1 MATASYLIKFG
12 ADSSSVSKA
21 ITSVNSDIRSLNS
34 QARSLDTAF
43 KLTGNTSVLSQK
55 LGVLKNLIG
64 ATESKSKA
72 LKTQLNNLRG
82 SAGFDENSA
91 KAVNLKNQIAQTEA
105 QTTKLKA
112 QLSTANSRGLES
124 ATQASGG
131 LNKSIGAGTIAMG
144 SFIGSLASKAVSA
157 GIGLITSNLDG
168 AISRIDTLNNS
179 SRNFQNMGVSVG
191 VVKEQMT
198 ALQGAIKGLPT
209 GLDSAVSG
217 VQLLTSSL
225 NGDMPRSVSVFKAL
239 NDGILG
245 FGGSSEMVTSAVTQ
259 LSQSF
264 SNGKIDA
271 ETWNSMINSG
281 LGPSLNAIAKTMG
294 MTSGQLKEGLSS
306 GKVSADKFNDALV
319 NLDKNGGGGL
329 ASLSQIAQ
337 DGTKGI
343 ATSMTNA
350 KTAVTRGVADLVT
363 SINNGIGSLNIETP
377 LGKITGI
384 GSIFTQL
391 GTVGENAFKQLGASV
406 QPTIQGI
413 ASAFEG
419 LSGYAKD
426 IDFSSIFA
434 GLKVPTLDFSG
445 LLAPLS
451 DVGAQISAFFVSL
464 KFDGLT
470 NLINQILPA
479 ITAGFQSFLGWVT
492 PAINP
497 LLSALSGLWNALQP
511 VFTII
516 ANSLVPIFQVLGSF
530 LGGFVSGV
538 MSGLTFAF
546 QVVTVAIQMLT
557 PILSFLGQAF
567 NAISP
572 IVSVVAG
579 ILGTVLGASINVLG
593 GIFSWFS
600 GLARSV
606 WSSVS
611 GVVSSAGGVLSGIF
625 SMIGGVIRT
634 LAGFFTSA
642 GSSMG
647 SAISGASSV
656 IRGAGS
662 AIGSTASSIIG
673 FFSGIGGKIASG
685 FSGVVGAITSKFSGV
700 MGSIGGMFN
709 GAMDIGRNIVEG
721 IKSGIVGAIGG
732 LVNTAADMA
741 KQALNS
747 AKRALGIHSPS
758 RVFRDMVGAFIPAGV
773 AVGIQSNLGVL
784 DDANDSMK
792 DRLLGGFQSFDMGNV
807 SGSLGN
813 MVSESG
819 SAVDNS
825 TIVNINVSADSTSN
839 ARSIAN
845 EVKLVLRQQGINA
858 R

>member
-43 KLTGNTSVLSQK
+43 KLTGDTSVLSQK

-64 ATESKSKA
+64 ATEAKSQG
-72 LKTQLNNLRG
+72 LKTQLANLRG

-91 KAVNLKNQIAQTEA
+91 KAVNLRNQIAQTDA

-112 QLSTANSRGLES
+112 QLATANSRGLES

-179 SRNFQNMGVSVG
+179 TRNFQNMGVSVG
-191 VVKEQMT
+191 VVKEQMM

-245 FGGSSEMVTSAVTQ
+245 FGGSSEMVTNAVTQ

-294 MTSGQLKEGLSS
+294 MTTGQLKEGLSS
-306 GKVSADKFNDALV
+306 GKVSVDKFNDALI

-343 ATSMTNA
+343 STSMTNA

-363 SINNGIGSLNIETP
+363 SIDKGIGSLNIETP
-377 LGKITGI
+377 LGKIEGI

-391 GTVGENAFKQLGASV
+391 GTVGETAFKQLGASV
-406 QPTIQGI
+406 QPTMQGI
-413 ASAFEG
+413 ASA
-419 LSGYAKD
+419 LQTVSSYAQD
-426 IDFSSIFA
+426 IDFSTIFS

-451 DVGAQISAFFVSL
+451 DVGAQISAFFVGL

-538 MSGLTFAF
+538 MSGLTFAI
-546 QVVTVAIQMLT
+546 QVVTVGIQMLT
-557 PILSFLGQAF
+557 PVLSVVGQVF
-567 NAISP
+567 NALSP
-572 IVSVVAG
+572 IIATVAG
-579 ILGTVLGASINVLG
+579 VIGTVMGASINFLG
-593 GIFSWFS
+593 GLFSWLGGVAGS
-600 GLARSV
+600 IWGSI
-606 WSSVS
+606 S
-611 GVVSSAGGVLSGIF
+611 GVIGSAGGV
-625 SMIGGVIRT
+625 IGGILST
-634 LAGFFTSA
+634 IGNAIKFLAGFFTSA
-642 GSSMG
+642 GSAMG
-647 SAISGASSV
+647 GAMNGASSV
-656 IRGAGS
+656 IGGAGRM
-662 AIGSTASSIIG
+662 IGQTATSVIN
-673 FFSGIGGKIASG
+673 FFTGIGGKIANG
-685 FSGVVGAITSKFSGV
+685 FSGVVGAITGKFSGV
-700 MGSIGGMFN
+700 MESIGGMFK
-709 GAMDIGRNIVEG
+709 GAWEIGKNIVEG
-721 IKSGIVGAIGG
+721 IKNGITGAIGG
-732 LVNTAADMA
+732 LVNAAADMA
-741 KQALNS
+741 GKALDS

-773 AVGIQSNLGVL
+773 AVGIKSNLGVL
-784 DDANDSMK
+784 DGANDSMR

-807 SGSLGN
+807 SGNLGN

-819 SAVDNS
+819 TAVDNS

>member
-43 KLTGNTSVLSQK
+43 KLTGDTSVLSQK

-64 ATESKSKA
+64 ATEAKSQA

-82 SAGFDENSA
+82 SAGFDENSV
-91 KAVNLKNQIAQTEA
+91 KAVNLRNQIAQTDA

-124 ATQASGG
+124 ATGASGA
-131 LNKSIGAGTIAMG
+131 LTKSIGLGTIAMG
-144 SFIGSLASKAVSA
+144 GFIASIASKAVSA
-157 GIGLITSNLDG
+157 GIGLITNNLDG
-168 AISRIDTLNNS
+168 AIKRIDILN
-179 SRNFQNMGVSVG
+179 QYPKVMKQMGYSTDDTNKSVEILKAG
-191 VVKEQMT
+191 VN
-198 ALQGAIKGLPT
+198 GLPT
-209 GLDSAVSG
+209 TLPGITQVAQRFATLEKNATKGASTAV
-217 VQLLTSSL
+217 
-225 NGDMPRSVSVFKAL
+225 AL
-239 NDGILG
+239 NDAFLASGA
-245 FGGSSEMVTSAVTQ
+245 SSEDASRGVQ
-259 LSQSF
+259 QYSQ
-264 SNGKIDA
+264 
-271 ETWNSMINSG
+271 M
-281 LGPSLNAIAKTMG
+281 
-294 MTSGQLKEGLSS
+294 LSS
-306 GKVSADKFNDALV
+306 GSVDLESWKTLQETMPYALTKVANSFGLTGKSAERDLYAKLKGGSITVEQLNDKFKELDGGV
-319 NLDKNGGGGL
+319 NGFANTARTATGGIE
-329 ASLSQIAQ
+329 SSMSIA
-337 DGTKGI
+337 K
-343 ATSMTNA
+343 S
-350 KTAVTRGVADLVT
+350 AVTRGVADLVT
-363 SINNGIGSLNIETP
+363 SIDKGIGSLNIETP

-391 GTVGENAFKQLGASV
+391 GTVGETAFKQLGATV

-413 ASAFEG
+413 ASA
-419 LSGYAKD
+419 LQTVASYAQD

-451 DVGAQISAFFVSL
+451 DVGAQISAFFASL

-557 PILSFLGQAF
+557 PILSVVGQVF
-567 NAISP
+567 NALSP
-572 IVSVVAG
+572 IIATVAG
-579 ILGTVLGASINVLG
+579 VIGTVLGASINFLG
-593 GIFSWFS
+593 GLFSWI
-600 GLARSV
+600 GGVA
-606 WSSVS
+606 SSIWGSIS
-611 GVVSSAGGVLSGIF
+611 GVIGSAGGI
-625 SMIGGVIRT
+625 IGGILST
-634 LAGFFTSA
+634 IGNAIKFLAGFFTSA
-642 GSSMG
+642 GSQMG
-647 SAISGASSV
+647 GAMNTASDVIGGAGRMIGQTATSV
-656 IRGAGS
+656 IN
-662 AIGSTASSIIG
+662 
-673 FFSGIGGKIASG
+673 FFTGIGGKIANG

-700 MGSIGGMFN
+700 MESIGGMFK
-709 GAMDIGRNIVEG
+709 GAVDIGRNIVEG
-721 IKSGIVGAIGG
+721 IKNGITGAIGG
-732 LVNTAADMA
+732 LVSAAADMA
-741 KQALNS
+741 GKALDS

-792 DRLLGGFQSFDMGNV
+792 DRLMGGFQSFDMGNV
-807 SGSLGN
+807 SGNLGN

-819 SAVDNS
+819 TAVDNS
-825 TIVNINVSADSTSN
+825 TVVNINVSADSTSN

>member
-64 ATESKSKA
+64 ATESKSKG
-72 LKTQLNNLRG
+72 LKTQLANLRG

-124 ATQASGG
+124 ATQSSGG

-168 AISRIDTLNNS
+168 AIKRIDILN
-179 SRNFQNMGVSVG
+179 QYPKVMKQMGYSTDDTNKSIEILKAG
-191 VVKEQMT
+191 VN
-198 ALQGAIKGLPT
+198 GLPT
-209 GLDSAVSG
+209 ALPAITQTAQRFATLEKNATKGSQTAVALNDAFLASGASAEDASRGVQQYSQMLSSGSVDLESWKTLQETMPYALTKVATSFGITGKSAERDLYAKLKAGQITVEQLNDKFKELDGGVGGFAETSRTATGGIESSMSVAMSAVS
-217 VQLLTSSL
+217 
-225 NGDMPRSVSVFKAL
+225 
-239 NDGILG
+239 
-245 FGGSSEMVTSAVTQ
+245 
-259 LSQSF
+259 
-264 SNGKIDA
+264 
-271 ETWNSMINSG
+271 
-281 LGPSLNAIAKTMG
+281 
-294 MTSGQLKEGLSS
+294 
-306 GKVSADKFNDALV
+306 
-319 NLDKNGGGGL
+319 
-329 ASLSQIAQ
+329 
-337 DGTKGI
+337 
-343 ATSMTNA
+343 
-350 KTAVTRGVADLVT
+350 RGVASIVT
-363 SINNGIGSLNIETP
+363 GVDKGIGSLNIETP
-377 LGKITGI
+377 IGKIRGL
-384 GSIFTQL
+384 GDVFTQM
-391 GTVGENAFKQLGASV
+391 GTVGEKAFTQLGASV
-406 QPTIQGI
+406 QPTIQVI
-413 ASAFEG
+413 TSAFEG
-419 LSGYAKD
+419 LAGYAKD
-426 IDFSSIFA
+426 IDFSSMFA

-445 LLAPLS
+445 LLATFS
-451 DVGAQISAFFVSL
+451 DVGAQISAFFVGL

-470 NLINQILPA
+470 NLINQYLPA
-479 ITAGFQSFLGWVT
+479 LTAEFQSFLGWVT

-516 ANSLVPIFQVLGSF
+516 ANSLVPIFQVFGSF

-538 MSGLTFAF
+538 MSSLTFAF
-546 QVVTVAIQMLT
+546 QVVTVAIQLLT
-557 PILSFLGQAF
+557 PVLSVVGQVF
-567 NAISP
+567 NALSP
-572 IVSVVAG
+572 IIATVAG
-579 ILGTVLGASINVLG
+579 VIGTVLGASVNVLG

-647 SAISGASSV
+647 SAMNGASGVIGGAGRMIGQTATSV
-656 IRGAGS
+656 IK
-662 AIGSTASSIIG
+662 
-673 FFSGIGGKIASG
+673 FFTGIGGKIADG
-685 FSGVVGAITSKFSGV
+685 FSGVVGYITGKFSGV
-700 MGSIGGMFN
+700 MESIGGMFN

-792 DRLLGGFQSFDMGNV
+792 DRLMGGFQSFDMGNV

-845 EVKLVLRQQGINA
+845 EVKLVLRQQGIDA

>member
-43 KLTGNTSVLSQK
+43 KLTGDTSVLSQK

-64 ATESKSKA
+64 ATEAKSQA

-82 SAGFDENSA
+82 SAGFDENSV
-91 KAVNLKNQIAQTEA
+91 KAVNLRNQIAQTEA

-245 FGGSSEMVTSAVTQ
+245 FGGSSEMVTNAVTQ

-294 MTSGQLKEGLSS
+294 MTTGQLKDGLSS
-306 GKVSADKFNDALV
+306 GQVSVDKFNDALV

-343 ATSMTNA
+343 STSMTNA

-363 SINNGIGSLNIETP
+363 SIDKGIGSLNIETP

-391 GTVGENAFKQLGASV
+391 GTVGENAFKQLGATV
-406 QPTIQGI
+406 QPTMQGI
-413 ASAFEG
+413 ASA
-419 LSGYAKD
+419 LQTVASYAKD

-451 DVGAQISAFFVSL
+451 DVGAQISAFFASL

-511 VFTII
+511 VFTIV

-557 PILSFLGQAF
+557 PILSVVGQVF
-567 NAISP
+567 NALSP
-572 IVSVVAG
+572 IIAAVAG
-579 ILGTVLGASINVLG
+579 VIGTVMGASINFLG
-593 GIFSWFS
+593 GLFSWI
-600 GLARSV
+600 GGVARSI
-606 WSSVS
+606 WGSIS
-611 GVVSSAGGVLSGIF
+611 GVIGSAGGI
-625 SMIGGVIRT
+625 IGGILSVIGNAIKF

-642 GSSMG
+642 GSEMG
-647 SAISGASSV
+647 GAMNGASGV
-656 IRGAGS
+656 IGGAGRM
-662 AIGSTASSIIG
+662 IGQTATSIIK
-673 FFSGIGGKIASG
+673 FFTGIGGKIADG
-685 FSGVVGAITSKFSGV
+685 FSGVVGSITGKFSGV
-700 MGSIGGMFN
+700 IDSIK
-709 GAMDIGRNIVEG
+709 GAFSGVMDIGRYIVEG
-721 IKSGIVGAIGG
+721 IISGITGAMGG
-732 LVNTAADMA
+732 LITAAQNMG
-741 KQALNS
+741 KSALK
-747 AKRALGIHSPS
+747 AAQKALGIASPS
-758 RVFRDMVGAFIPAGV
+758 RRFRDMVGAFIPAGI
-773 AVGIQSNLGVL
+773 AVGIERNMGVL
-784 DDANDSMK
+784 DTATGSMK
-792 DRLLGGFQSFDMGNV
+792 SRLLGGFQSFDMGNV
-807 SGSLGN
+807 SGNLGN

-819 SAVDNS
+819 TAVDNS